1 MNKDEAEAIVAKWA
15 NKPMREVVKYDGQ
28 HPVENVLARLIEA
41 LSVTGELVKNED
53 GTYSLPDTEEGGE
66 HD

>member
-1 MNKDEAEAIVAKWA
+1 VNKDEAEAIVAKWG

-53 GTYSLPDTEEGGE
+53 GTYSLPDRGGR
-66 HD
+66 

>member
-1 MNKDEAEAIVAKWA
+1 MNKDEAEAIVAKWG

-53 GTYSLPDTEEGGE
+53 GTYSLPDDEGGR
-66 HD
+66 

>member
-1 MNKDEAEAIVAKWA
+1 VNKEEAQAIVAKWG
-15 NKPMREVVKYDGQ
+15 NKQMWEVVKYDGQ

-53 GTYSLPDTEEGGE
+53 GTYSLPDRGGR
-66 HD
+66 

>member
-1 MNKDEAEAIVAKWA
+1 MNKDEAEAIVAKWG

-53 GTYSLPDTEEGGE
+53 GTYSLPDRGRR
-66 HD
+66 

>member
-1 MNKDEAEAIVAKWA
+1 VNKDEAEAIVAKWG

-53 GTYSLPDTEEGGE
+53 GTYSLPDRGRR
-66 HD
+66 

>member
-1 MNKDEAEAIVAKWA
+1 VNKDEAEAIVAKWA

>member
-1 MNKDEAEAIVAKWA
+1 VNKDEAEAIVAKWG

-53 GTYSLPDTEEGGE
+53 GTYSLPDDEGGR
-66 HD
+66 

>member
-1 MNKDEAEAIVAKWA
+1 VNKHEAEAIVAKWG

-53 GTYSLPDTEEGGE
+53 GTYSLPDRGGR
-66 HD
+66 